1 MNAMERRIGLIIFL
15 VPFLFAE
22 ISSENRKSSISPA
35 SALITGESAMEGYID

>member
-1 MNAMERRIGLIIFL
+1 MDRRIRIGLIIFL

-22 ISSENRKSSISPA
+22 ISSEDRKSISPP